1 MGRQFEGFPAAP
13 FDSLPVPPDFFVSLL
28 PAVDNLAELKV
39 LLFCFWALPQ
49 KQGSYPYLRLRDC
62 LESDALMDGMQ
73 TAQPDASP
81 EKTLQH
87 AMTCAVERGVLLVAE
102 VNVKGTTET
111 LYFVNTEKGRTAV
124 AQIKAGAWQPGDLD
138 NPVDILPYRPTVFK
152 LYETNIGPLTPY
164 IVDDLKDLEKDYSA
178 AWIQEAIHIAVQEN
192 KRSLRYVIGILKRW
206 RKEGKTDDGTT
217 GRQDQ
222 TDGKRYIS
230 GKDAEF
236 INY

>member
-1 MGRQFEGFPAAP
+1 MTAEFKGFPDAP
-13 FDSLPVPPDFFVSLL
+13 FDSMPIPPDFFATLL
-28 PAVDNLAELKV
+28 PVVDDLAELKV

-49 KQGSYPYLRLRDC
+49 KQSAYPYLRLRDF
-62 LESDALMDGMQ
+62 LNSEGLMQGLQ
-73 TAQPDASP
+73 TARPDARP
-81 EKTLQH
+81 ETTLSH
-87 AMTCAVERGVLLVAE
+87 ALTRAVDRGVLLVTDVS
-102 VNVKGTTET
+102 VNGTTET

-124 AQIKAGAWQPGDLD
+124 EQIKAGAWQPGDLD

-152 LYETNIGPLTPY
+152 LYEANIGPLTPY
-164 IVDDLKDLEKDYSA
+164 IVDDLKDLQNEYSA
-178 AWIQEAIHIAVQEN
+178 AWINDAIHIAVQEN
-192 KRSLRYVIGILKRW
+192 KRALRYVIGILKRW
-206 RKEGKTDDGTT
+206 RKEGKTDDGAT